1 MKLENAI
8 KKAEKSGFTVTESN
22 GFYICKKDGHDDVR
36 FLSNGD
42 NSKAQ
47 CFSCG
52 GVYVKNITQAIAI
65 SKKHS

>member
-8 KKAEKSGFTVTESN
+8 KKAEKEGFEVIENN

-36 FLSNGD
+36 FLSNSD

-47 CFSCG
+47 CFSTG
-52 GVYVKNITQAIAI
+52 GVYVKNITQALSI
-65 SKKHS
+65 SKKYS